1 MSKSKKVQ
9 LNLYVSKEIK
19 TQLHLI
25 AAQKMINN
33 PQKSYSAA
41 GVGAQFLTEYV
52 KSLGLEKE
60 EKN

>member
-1 MSKSKKVQ
+1 MPKSEKVQ
-9 LNLYVSKEIK
+9 LNLYVSKEVR

-25 AAQKMINN
+25 AAKKMLNN

-41 GVGAQFLTEYV
+41 GVGAEFLTEYL
-52 KSLGLEKE
+52 KSLEQE